1 MISHGSGERMDQ
13 AITKKKKKIITDGL
27 SAHTLQ

>member
-13 AITKKKKKIITDGL
+13 AITKKKKIITDGL

>member
-13 AITKKKKKIITDGL
+13 AITKKKIKITDGL